1 MGRFLTYLLLVLI
14 ALGAAFYFYQ
24 KNIQAVPV
32 TAADLEKG
40 GNFSDAEKGAL
51 VAACKGW
58 IKKDGDTV
66 CGCISDK
73 VATQFSRFD
82 RMVLTAT
89 FQEKLSDI
97 VGITKGLVQSG
108 IPADQVK
115 AAEEGSKG
123 RMKDMLASCNAA
135 Q

>member
-1 MGRFLTYLLLVLI
+1 MGRFLTYVLLAIIL
-14 ALGAAFYFYQ
+14 LGVAFYFYQ
-24 KNIQAVPV
+24 KNIQAIPV
-32 TAADLEKG
+32 TAGDLEKG
-40 GNFSDAEKGAL
+40 GNFSDAEKTSL

-73 VATQFSRFD
+73 VASEFSRFD
-82 RMVLTAT
+82 RQVLTAT

-97 VGITKGLVQSG
+97 VALTKGLVQSG
-108 IPADQVK
+108 IPPEQVK
-115 AAEEGSKG
+115 AAEDGGKG
-123 RMKDMLASCNAA
+123 RIKDMLKSCNAG